1 MPSGLL
7 LDTLNKEEIK
17 DLIAYLIRAAKND

>member
-1 MPSGLL
+1 MPSGL

-17 DLIAYLIRAAKND
+17 DLLAFLLSAH